1 MESRRL
7 PPTPARLERLA
18 DELVEEGF
26 GFVLDGRHR
35 HQMLE
40 ELDYAV
46 RPPVHERRVPSYGA
60 IISPISPADT
70 WSVTTELTAE
80 RLPTAA
86 FGDAEIRRFAD
97 GISSWA
103 IRSDAGV
110 NELVV
115 FDRSAGSERDV
126 VILADA
132 ADGLIVQR
140 DPMGVVRIVGP
151 WGVVRRDLP
160 GWHHEPPLEG
170 WLTEIPA
177 CQESGH
183 LTVLGKLL
191 TFAVHD
197 LGARGIG
204 SMLVFHPTGELEV
217 AHERSI
223 PTPPALRIDR
233 PHDLAP
239 LRHALAHTDGATIF
253 DHAGTLKLMGIRL
266 LPSVE
271 AEAEVRPIGGTR
283 HTSGRRYSYDEPS
296 AVVITVSDDGPVTVF
311 QGGELLGRSVPD

>member
-1 MESRRL
+1 MERRL

-26 GFVLDGRHR
+26 GFVIDDHHR
-35 HQMLE
+35 LQVLE

-46 RPPVHERRVPSYGA
+46 RPPVHERRVPTYGA
-60 IISPISPADT
+60 IVSPSTDPEG
-70 WSVTTELTAE
+70 WSATTELTAE
-80 RLPTAA
+80 RLPTDD

-126 VILADA
+126 VILAA
-132 ADGLIVQR
+132 AAGGRIVQR
-140 DPMGVVRIVGP
+140 DPLGVVRVVGP
-151 WGVVRRDLP
+151 WGVVRLDLA

-170 WLTEIPA
+170 WLTEIPG
-177 CQESGH
+177 CEESGH
-183 LTVLGKLL
+183 LTDLGRLL

-197 LGARGIG
+197 LGTRGIG
-204 SMLVFHPTGELEV
+204 SLLVFHPTGELGV
-217 AHERSI
+217 AHERSL
-223 PTPPALRIDR
+223 PDPPALRIDR

-239 LRHALAHTDGATIF
+239 LRHALAHTDGATVF
-253 DHAGTLKLMGIRL
+253 DHTGTLRLMGIRL
-266 LPSVE
+266 LPSIE
-271 AEAEVRPIGGTR
+271 AEREVRPIGGTR
-283 HTSGRRYSYDEPS
+283 HTSARRYSYDEPA
-296 AVVITVSDDGPVTVF
+296 AVVIAVSDDGPVTVF
-311 QGGELLGRSVPD
+311 RGGELLGRSVPD